1 MNQTNVS
8 DESLAKL
15 KVSLLNDNKTSKEFV
30 VWVLKEIFEKD
41 KEQAEQIMLSAH
53 QNGSGVCGVD
63 DREQALKLV
72 GKVADLAA
80 ENAFPLACAMAP
92 VDPYSEQSVT
102 FVTVDDNVKLE
113 VLYWGGAGRPL
124 IFLAGLGNDAHV
136 FDKFASNF
144 TSNYQVYGIT
154 RRGFGASSAPTPTD
168 GNYAADRLG
177 DDVLAV
183 IDALDLDRPVLIG
196 HSIAGQE
203 LSSVGSR
210 YPEKVGGLICL
221 DATAYSERAGVKSL
235 LLNMLGFKRRSK
247 PVFRPFVSSACPT
260 PIIIFLNQTSWM
272 FFKR

>member
-1 MNQTNVS
+1 MNETDLS
-8 DESLAKL
+8 DGSIAKF
-15 KVSLLNDNKTSKEFV
+15 KVSLLNDDKTSMEFIV
-30 VWVLKEIFEKD
+30 RVLEQIFEKD

-53 QNGSGVCGVD
+53 QNGSCLCGVY

-80 ENAFPLACAMAP
+80 ENALPLACAIAP
-92 VDPYSEQSVT
+92 VNPYSAQSVT
-102 FVTVDDNVKLE
+102 FVTVEDNVNLE

-136 FDKFASNF
+136 FDKFASKF

-154 RRGFGASSAPTPTD
+154 RRGFGASSAPAPTD
-168 GNYAADRLG
+168 GNYAANRLG

-210 YPEKVGGLICL
+210 YPEKVGGLIYL
-221 DATAYSERAGVKSL
+221 DADAYWDRAEGNL
-235 LLNMLGFKRRSK
+235 LLKTLGLKRHLDEWYSD
-247 PVFRPFVSSACPT
+247 SSLRFDEC
-260 PIIIFLNQTSWM
+260 S
-272 FFKR
+272 